1 LTAAYFIGAV
11 LLSSIDVVYEWLSP
25 LVSDTGESIDWCAVA
40 GLRAGAVV
48 VANHDGGFA
57 GGLVTDVHLPQF
69 SPFPFFAG
77 AGPDGGGVAIAVWFL
92 AVVAWIIHF
101 LMLRLRARRFREAHL
116 STPEQ

>member
-1 LTAAYFIGAV
+1 VAAFQRSLT
-11 LLSSIDVVYEWLSP
+11 
-25 LVSDTGESIDWCAVA
+25 
-40 GLRAGAVV
+40 VV

-57 GGLVTDVHLPQF
+57 SGLVTDVHLPQF

-101 LMLRLRARRFREAHL
+101 LMLRLRARRFPGTHP
-116 STPEQ
+116 STPEK